1 MIWGIKKVRLCQE
14 IVYNKTKKKKEK
26 DDKGRTS
33 TQMLTKVRQR
43 FISMILRLEE
53 LYNVN
58 CKRSV
63 VDKKLEKPKK
73 KKKGGRTYEK
83 YT

>member
-1 MIWGIKKVRLCQE
+1 
-14 IVYNKTKKKKEK
+14 
-26 DDKGRTS
+26 
-33 TQMLTKVRQR
+33 MLTKVRQR

-63 VDKKLEKPKK
+63 VDKKLKKPKK